1 MQDFIEELKAMT
13 TEYGVETNNLCI
25 NLAIEI
31 FSDLRNYPPDY
42 TDEQILADM
51 QKNKSKIAMAIA
63 ELDQKQGMENQTAHS
78 ENGFGRTFKD
88 GLIAYESVVPIMNY
102 A

>member
-13 TEYGVETNNLCI
+13 TEYGIEATSLCV

-31 FSDLRNYPPDY
+31 FSNIRNYPPEY

-51 QKNKSKIAMAIA
+51 QDNKAKIAMAIV
-63 ELDQKQGMENQTAHS
+63 ELDDREGMEGQTSHS
-78 ENGFGRTFKD
+78 ENGYSRAFSEN
-88 GLIAYESVVPIMNY
+88 IVAYKNVVCIV
-102 A
+102 